1 MKIYSEI
8 LKKCYDTVEECLQ
21 AEQAVN
27 EELEAKRIAKE
38 KATAARKARAEEIE
52 QARAEYLAAREKYNS
67 LLSNFC
73 KDFGAYHCSIKP
85 SESFKDFIDFLNLC

>member
-1 MKIYSEI
+1 MKYFSDITKRFYESEE
-8 LKKCYDTVEECLQ
+8 DCLQ

-38 KATAARKARAEEIE
+38 KAAAARKARAEEIE

-85 SESFKDFIDFLNLC
+85 SESFKDFIDFLSLC